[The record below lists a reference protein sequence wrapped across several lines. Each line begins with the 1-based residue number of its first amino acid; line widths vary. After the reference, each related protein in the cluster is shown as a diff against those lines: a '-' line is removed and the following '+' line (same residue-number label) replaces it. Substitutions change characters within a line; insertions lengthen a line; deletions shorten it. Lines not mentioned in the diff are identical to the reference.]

1 MRIGVSVFA
10 TDTSWAIDDLAAAA
24 ESRGLASL
32 TVPEHTHMPVGH
44 TPHPAGMELPE
55 EYARTLD
62 PFLALGA
69 AAAATTSLELITGV
83 VLVAQRDPIVTAK
96 EVATLDLLSGGRVTL
111 GVGYGWNVP
120 ELEHHGVAFAER
132 RSVTR
137 DRLALMRALWT
148 EEVASVDTEHARL
161 APSRAWPKPVQRP
174 HPPVLLGAGLGP
186 RTLADL
192 VAVCDGW
199 LPLGAKA
206 TAAGLPR
213 LREAWSAAGREG
225 EPMVHVSGARPD
237 ADYLRRLAGVGVDRV
252 STWLPSGSRE
262 EALPLLDR
270 LATLV
275 EELA

>member
-10 TDTSWAIDDLAAAA
+10 TDTSWAIDELAAAA

-32 TVPEHTHMPVGH
+32 TVPEHTHMPVDH

-83 VLVAQRDPIVTAK
+83 VLVAQRDPIITAK
-96 EVATLDLLSGGRVTL
+96 EVATLDHLSRGRVTL

-120 ELEHHGVAFAER
+120 ELEHHGVAFSER
-132 RSVTR
+132 RAVTR

-148 EEVASVDTEHARL
+148 DEVASLDAEHAKL

-213 LREAWSAAGREG
+213 LQEAWEDAGREG

-237 ADYLRRLAGVGVDRV
+237 ADYLRRLAGAGVDRV
-252 STWLPSGSRE
+252 STWLPSGSRD

-270 LATLV
+270 LAALV
-275 EELA
+275 EEL